1 MFTVEGIGMW
11 RELGRSLTVAARIG
25 ASDREA
31 DVRGVSAR
39 RLKADG
45 SLACWG
51 YNEYGQAT
59 PPNATFVQVSAGAT

>member
-45 SLACWG
+45 SQDWPRNLVG
-51 YNEYGQAT
+51 KRQ
-59 PPNATFVQVSAGAT
+59 